1 MASPSRSGSVARYSA
16 GILASAVRIRATA
29 DFELSTGSNSI
40 ANPFFVSIDRPPPLR
55 SRTCPLQASTR

>member
-16 GILASAVRIRATA
+16 GILASALRIRATA
-29 DFELSTGSNSI
+29 AFELSTASNSI
-40 ANPFFVSIDRPPPLR
+40 AKPFFVSIDSPPLFR